1 MLVCI
6 KNINLIIYYT
16 WLPLQHKQL
25 IMNKLYILY
34 FSTA

>member
-6 KNINLIIYYT
+6 ENINLIIKYA
-16 WLPLQHKQL
+16 WFPLQYKQL
-25 IMNKLYILY
+25 IINKLYILY